1 MKDLGADTG
10 DLLVKLE
17 LAAYARTLPE
27 RARLASRQLH
37 RRLSSPIRVAIL
49 GHPQSGK
56 TELLNLIAGERIL
69 PPGNRLPTIEL
80 SYGEDHRAYVTA
92 ADGAEYEIAFDEIG
106 SVDRADAGLLRIEVP
121 LRILAQVTLTEVVSE
136 GTAEEERAA
145 VQWAAESADLALWCS
160 QDFSMAEQWL
170 WSTVPERL
178 KDHGFLVLTKA
189 DELIRDG
196 VLHDRI
202 GELGDIVAEQFHS
215 LIPVAT
221 LQGVES
227 QNGAGGR
234 DEAAFRGSGARA
246 LIDALIDHI
255 EQGRRADM
263 DAAMLLISRFAA
275 QLEDADRE
283 DDAPRRTPSRPLVP
297 IGQDAPVAPVSAP
310 VAPEAPPPFTDA
322 DPEEP
327 AAPVDDTTAEIVE
340 LHPEQRPTED
350 AAAAAAPEASGDE
363 PRWIALDL
371 LNREARALAELDDH
385 DAILGRCAEI
395 AAEVAEMLSAQPSAD
410 PVALRVA
417 ETAHEV
423 SEMVVLMQLEQT
435 EAAAADA
442 VTLLLQLSRDLDVR
456 AAA

>member
-1 MKDLGADTG
+1 
-10 DLLVKLE
+10 
-17 LAAYARTLPE
+17 
-27 RARLASRQLH
+27 
-37 RRLSSPIRVAIL
+37 VAIL

-69 PPGNRLPTIEL
+69 PPGNRLPTVEVA
-80 SYGEDHRAYVTA
+80 YGEDHRAFVTA
-92 ADGAEYEIAFDEIG
+92 GDGEDYEIAFDEIG
-106 SVDRADAGLLRIEVP
+106 SVDRMDAGLLRIEAQ

-136 GTAEEERAA
+136 GTAEDERAA

-170 WSTVPERL
+170 WSSVPERL

-202 GELGDIVAEQFHS
+202 AELGDIVAEQFHS

-263 DAAMLLISRFAA
+263 DAALLLVSRFAA
-275 QLEDADRE
+275 QLGDADRE
-283 DDAPRRTPSRPLVP
+283 DDRPSRTRSRPLVP
-297 IGQDAPVAPVSAP
+297 IGQDAPEAMASRPVT
-310 VAPEAPPPFTDA
+310 VDDRAPPTDA
-322 DPEEP
+322 ETEET
-327 AAPVDDTTAEIVE
+327 AARVDDTSAEIVA
-340 LHPEQRPTED
+340 LRPEETPTGD
-350 AAAAAAPEASGDE
+350 AADTAAPEAAADE

-371 LNREARALAELDDH
+371 LNSEARALAELDNH

-395 AAEVAEMLSAQPSAD
+395 AAEVAEVLSAHPSAD
-410 PVALRVA
+410 TVAQRVS

-423 SEMVVLMQLEQT
+423 AEMVVLMQLEQT

-442 VTLLLQLSRDLDVR
+442 VTLLLQLARDLDVR